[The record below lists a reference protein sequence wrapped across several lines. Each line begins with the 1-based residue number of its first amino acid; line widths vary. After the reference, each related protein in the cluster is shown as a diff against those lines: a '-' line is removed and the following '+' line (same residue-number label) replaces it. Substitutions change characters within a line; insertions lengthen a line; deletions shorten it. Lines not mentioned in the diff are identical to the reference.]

1 MGLERWEILDIV
13 QRYIR
18 SVTFQDSLKYYTCNI
33 TFNDCLKHY
42 VVFEVGEFSRLFE
55 VLLWVNIHPNVRAVV
70 IFT

>member
-42 VVFEVGEFSRLFE
+42 VVFEVGEFS
-55 VLLWVNIHPNVRAVV
+55 
-70 IFT
+70 